1 MMMMMRKTQLPVLL
15 IRRVPV
21 TLRTPI
27 AAELLTVSITNRGS
41 LTFYP
46 HPAPHGHY
54 ALSLLLTI
62 TVGDITFVRR
72 MRQNKTLSITENVRQ
87 NINSVI
93 PIHTYL

>member
-46 HPAPHGHY
+46 
-54 ALSLLLTI
+54 
-62 TVGDITFVRR
+62 
-72 MRQNKTLSITENVRQ
+72 TLPLMGTTLYRSC
-87 NINSVI
+87 
-93 PIHTYL
+93 